1 MADISPGSE
10 VLATLNRLP
19 ETSLLEIWLSWA
31 NGDDIGFLKV
41 SAHLAVGTVQSM
53 ICSRSMS
60 KNGGE

>member
-31 NGDDIGFLKV
+31 NGDDIG
-41 SAHLAVGTVQSM
+41 
-53 ICSRSMS
+53 
-60 KNGGE
+60 